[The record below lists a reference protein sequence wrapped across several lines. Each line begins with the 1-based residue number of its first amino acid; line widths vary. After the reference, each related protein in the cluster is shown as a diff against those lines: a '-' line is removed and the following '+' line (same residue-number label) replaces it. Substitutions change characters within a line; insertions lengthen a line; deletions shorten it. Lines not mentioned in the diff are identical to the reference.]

1 MLRYPTVRDETILA
15 LTPVLKRSKQDPSY
29 LSDPECPYSE
39 LVKDFFRQ
47 FQSAEKIDLFEG
59 KEELLVIDEQ
69 IHAIINDLEGVAAHL
84 GNADHSEKLNYFK
97 TKTSLL
103 EKLVSLRMQTN
114 NLKEIN
120 EFRSVILAFLDEVC
134 TKDQITDLM
143 KRLDGV
149 LGSNTDNNE

>member
-15 LTPVLKRSKQDPSY
+15 LTPVLKRVKQDPSY

-47 FQSAEKIDLFEG
+47 FQTTQTVDLFEG
-59 KEELLVIDEQ
+59 KDELLVIDQQ

-84 GNADHSEKLNYFK
+84 GNADHAEKLNYFK
-97 TKTSLL
+97 TKSSLL
-103 EKLVSLRMQTN
+103 EKLIGMRERVN

-120 EFRSVILAFLDEVC
+120 EFRSTILNFLDEAC

-149 LGSNTDNNE
+149 LGSHTDQ